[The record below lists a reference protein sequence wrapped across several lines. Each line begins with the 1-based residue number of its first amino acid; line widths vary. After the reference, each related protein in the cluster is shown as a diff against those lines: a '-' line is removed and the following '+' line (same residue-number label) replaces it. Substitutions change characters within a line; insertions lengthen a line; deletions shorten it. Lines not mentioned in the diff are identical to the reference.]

1 LLNGGEH
8 FDDVTQ
14 EDIPC
19 NRQSAVR
26 HRVPKIVED
35 GDYHRTVVSSQRLR
49 N

>member
-26 HRVPKIVED
+26 H
-35 GDYHRTVVSSQRLR
+35 SC
-49 N
+49 